1 MQTQGRTER
10 GSQECV
16 AIARSLCVLDVVTNS
31 EVSEGMRTRLTRKV
45 VVAAAAAVVVGKSIS
60 EKKRDAG

>member
-1 MQTQGRTER
+1 MQTEGRTVR

-45 VVAAAAAVVVGKSIS
+45 VAVVVSAALVGKSIR